1 MPGQERNVVPSDVAS
16 HHSDQLINQQTGSQL
31 RDPLTSDDVIQIKAK
46 ISSAKRGISQNMNK
60 TEEVANKIKNLLAK
74 GENEI
79 NSEFMRGEI
88 HFGIALMKEADVHRQ
103 TLSKASADLIEK

>member
-1 MPGQERNVVPSDVAS
+1 
-16 HHSDQLINQQTGSQL
+16 
-31 RDPLTSDDVIQIKAK
+31 
-46 ISSAKRGISQNMNK
+46 MNK

-88 HFGIALMKEADVHRQ
+88 LFGIALMKEADVHRQ
-103 TLSKASADLIEK
+103 TLSKASADLIEKCEMISLKYELNDPNLADRATLLINKVNKLELFNFDVK

>member
-1 MPGQERNVVPSDVAS
+1 MPGPERNVVPSDVAS
-16 HHSDQLINQQTGSQL
+16 HPLGQLINQQTGSQL
-31 RDPLTSDDVIQIKAK
+31 RDPLTSDDVIQ

-79 NSEFMRGEI
+79 NSEFIRGEI
-88 HFGIALMKEADVHRQ
+88 YERSQHSQADSVK
-103 TLSKASADLIEK
+103 SFS